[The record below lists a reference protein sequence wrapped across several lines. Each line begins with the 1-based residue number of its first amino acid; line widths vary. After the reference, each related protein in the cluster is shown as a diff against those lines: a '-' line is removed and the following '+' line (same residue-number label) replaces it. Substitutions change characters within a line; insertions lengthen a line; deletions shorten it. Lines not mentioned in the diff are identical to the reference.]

1 MSPVARP
8 VDHGFSKTKYQ
19 FKGYMG
25 EEQYVEVPPNP
36 ISKEPKFRNKIEEY
50 LWRSKNNWP

>member
-36 ISKEPKFRNKIEEY
+36 ISKEPKFKNWIEREIFIVKKT
-50 LWRSKNNWP
+50 LN

>member
-1 MSPVARP
+1 MPPVARP
-8 VDHGFSKTKYQ
+8 VDHGFSKTKYR

-50 LWRSKNNWP
+50 LWRSKNN

>member
-1 MSPVARP
+1 MSPVARL

-19 FKGYMG
+19 FKEYMG

-36 ISKEPKFRNKIEEY
+36 IKESLEALNISIKTQ
-50 LWRSKNNWP
+50 